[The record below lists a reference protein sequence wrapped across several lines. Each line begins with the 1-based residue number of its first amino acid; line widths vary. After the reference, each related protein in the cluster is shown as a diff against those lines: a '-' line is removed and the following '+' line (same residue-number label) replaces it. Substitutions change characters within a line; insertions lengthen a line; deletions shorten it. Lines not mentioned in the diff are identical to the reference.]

1 MTIKNNKDNLQDK
14 KEEYK
19 KEISYNRI
27 KIIGSVVF
35 LVVLIPFSKY
45 ILFPIS
51 DRVDSLVRIGNN
63 YILSSDLFS
72 TVVPLSFFP
81 LTSFYRLSKYSENK
95 ELSKLINK
103 NDVSCSVDDVKK
115 ECIIEKGKNNNYNNS
130 YINYDCY
137 DIGKSSSKVRNLVKK
152 K

>member
-1 MTIKNNKDNLQDK
+1 MTIKNNDEDLSNKKD
-14 KEEYK
+14 EYK
-19 KEISYNRI
+19 KAISYNRI

-72 TVVPLSFFP
+72 TVIPLSFFP
-81 LTSFYRLSKYSENK
+81 LTSLYRLSKYSENK
-95 ELSKLINK
+95 ELNELINK
-103 NDVSCSVDDVKK
+103 NDKACFVDDEKK
-115 ECIIEKGKNNNYNNS
+115 ECTIEKDKNNNYSNS
-130 YINYDCY
+130 YINCDCY
-137 DIGKSSSKVRNLVKK
+137 DIGKSSSKARKLVRKK
-152 K
+152 

>member
-1 MTIKNNKDNLQDK
+1 MTIKNNDEDLNNKKD
-14 KEEYK
+14 EYK
-19 KEISYNRI
+19 KAISYNRI
-27 KIIGSVVF
+27 KIIGSVFF

-72 TVVPLSFFP
+72 TVIPLSFFP
-81 LTSFYRLSKYSENK
+81 LTSLYRLSKYSENK
-95 ELSKLINK
+95 ELNELINK
-103 NDVSCSVDDVKK
+103 NDKACFVDDEKK
-115 ECIIEKGKNNNYNNS
+115 ECTIEKGKNNNNIS

-137 DIGKSSSKVRNLVKK
+137 DIGKSSSKARKLVKK